1 MSHPA
6 PALIGLRSLCFN
18 VLFYL
23 NLIVLMI
30 LGLPAM
36 LLGRHGVFFMA
47 RTWAYSSIWLLDKIC
62 GLKLEFRGL
71 ENMPQGGYILASK
84 HQSFLETFS
93 LVTANPRLRHHP
105 EAATDPSCRSSA
117 FISPSPGRSASIAPR
132 GRSALQ
138 QIIEMAAQV
147 LRSGRQVYIYPE
159 GTRRSPGAEPQY
171 KHGVAYLYEATGAP
185 CLPVALNTGMYWGR
199 RGFLRRPGTAVIEFL
214 PVIPPG
220 LPREVFFERLKSDIE
235 TASARLMEEAK
246 ATLRQGADGRAR
258 FASANAPLDPPR
270 TAP

>member
-1 MSHPA
+1 MSQPA
-6 PALIGLRSLCFN
+6 SAIGLRSLCFN
-18 VLFYL
+18 VLFYV

-47 RTWAYSSIWLLDKIC
+47 RTWAYSSIWLLEKIC

-71 ENMPQGGYILASK
+71 ENMPEGGYILASK

-93 LVTANPRLRHHP
+93 LVTRTPDFAIILKRQLIFVPIFGLYL
-105 EAATDPSCRSSA
+105 AVSGQIGIDRSK
-117 FISPSPGRSASIAPR
+117 

-138 QIIEMAAQV
+138 QIIEIAGQV

-171 KHGVAYLYEATGAP
+171 KAGVAFLYEATGAP
-185 CLPVALNTGMYWGR
+185 CLPVALNTGMFWGR

-220 LPREVFFERLKSDIE
+220 LPRDVFFERLKSDIE
-235 TASARLMEEAK
+235 TASNRLVEEARV
-246 ATLRQGADGRAR
+246 ALRQQAGAGGVSEDAPAAAEVGRGR
-258 FASANAPLDPPR
+258 K
-270 TAP
+270 